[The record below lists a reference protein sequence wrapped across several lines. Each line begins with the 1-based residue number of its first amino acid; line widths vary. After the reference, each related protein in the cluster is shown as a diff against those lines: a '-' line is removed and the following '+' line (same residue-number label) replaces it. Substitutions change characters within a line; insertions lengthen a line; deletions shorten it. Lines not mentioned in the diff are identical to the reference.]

1 MFTGIIEA
9 TGTVTGIRREGTNLV
24 LTIRS
29 ALAGALK
36 IDQSLSHNGTC
47 LTVTAVNKEEHQA
60 VAIEETLQK
69 TNLGLLKEQDTVNLE
84 RAMLLNERIDGHI
97 VQGHVDT
104 TGECAGRE
112 EKNGSIEFRFRF
124 PKEFA
129 PLVIEKGS
137 ICLNG
142 VSLTIFNVTE
152 NEFTVAIIPY
162 TLEHTNLKNL
172 KPGDKVNLE
181 FDLMGK
187 YVNRLQELGRSYEL

>member
-24 LTIRS
+24 FIIRS

-36 IDQSLSHNGTC
+36 IDQSLSHNGAC

-69 TNLGLLKEQDTVNLE
+69 TNLGLLKHQDTVNLE

-112 EKNGSIEFRFRF
+112 EKNGSIEFHFRF
-124 PKEFA
+124 PEEFA

-187 YVNRLQELGRSYEL
+187 YVNRLQELGRS